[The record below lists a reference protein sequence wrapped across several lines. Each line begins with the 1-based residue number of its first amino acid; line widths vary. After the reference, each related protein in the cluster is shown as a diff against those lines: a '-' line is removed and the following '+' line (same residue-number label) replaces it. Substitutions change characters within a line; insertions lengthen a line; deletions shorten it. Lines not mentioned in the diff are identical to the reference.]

1 MVFLG
6 VDELEFEVVFKER
19 EVDIIFGFLI
29 FEIEV
34 NESLV
39 RCFLVE
45 IIDLYER
52 NVFIEDFMYY
62 SNVLYDFFLVFKLVF
77 ILLN

>member
-6 VDELEFEVVFKER
+6 VEELEFEVVFKER

-62 SNVLYDFFLVFKLVF
+62 SNVLYDFFLVFKLIF
-77 ILLN
+77 ILLY

>member
-62 SNVLYDFFLVFKLVF
+62 SNVLYDFFLVFKLIF
-77 ILLN
+77 ILLY

>member
-62 SNVLYDFFLVFKLVF
+62 SNVLYDFFLVFKLIF

>member
-62 SNVLYDFFLVFKLVF
+62 SSVLYDFFLVFKLIF
-77 ILLN
+77 ILLY

>member
-6 VDELEFEVVFKER
+6 VEELEFEVVFKER

-52 NVFIEDFMYY
+52 NVFMEDFMYY
-62 SNVLYDFFLVFKLVF
+62 SNVLYDFFLVFKLIF

>member
-62 SNVLYDFFLVFKLVF
+62 SNVLYDFLLVFKLIF

>member
-6 VDELEFEVVFKER
+6 VEELEFEVVFKER

-62 SNVLYDFFLVFKLVF
+62 SNVLYDFFLVFKLIF